1 MSLTPSSLSNDRHHQ
16 GPRRSHES
24 RPGFSTGAA
33 FTCLSTNLAY
43 VSAVGHTV
51 ATTVTA
57 AFSGRSMQMSQTSCA
72 AVPAVSTFAVVRSA
86 LSRRGQK
93 RPLASPPSRR
103 AQPAPTDQP
112 RPGLQRHRL
121 GAGLTRGPPHRGELN
136 RDRQAHPRH
145 PHGHSQAPHASLRPR
160 HANVAQTAYRNTIVQ
175 DTPSR
180 RRDPKRVR
188 RPLPGPQA
196 RRAAHQMALLDSE
209 R

>member
-121 GAGLTRGPPHRGELN
+121 GAGLTRRPTTSRRTQSGQTSPSTPPARPFASATRITSATTCKRTSDGVPKH
-136 RDRQAHPRH
+136 DFS
-145 PHGHSQAPHASLRPR
+145 GHS
-160 HANVAQTAYRNTIVQ
+160 
-175 DTPSR
+175 
-180 RRDPKRVR
+180 
-188 RPLPGPQA
+188 
-196 RRAAHQMALLDSE
+196 
-209 R
+209 